1 MKITIFGAAGGIG
14 SRAAL
19 EAHGRGHDVIAVGRR
34 LLSLDRL
41 PIEIEKKT
49 GDARDARVVKS
60 LSADCD
66 LIISS
71 TRPDRGKEAELVD
84 VARTMMEV
92 SRDTGIRVI
101 IVGGAATLI
110 QEGIGAR
117 TVIED
122 PEFPTEIRP
131 IAEACQAQHQVCLEN
146 GDANWTYMSPPCL
159 LIAGKRTGRFRVG
172 LNHVIVGADGR
183 SVISMED
190 FAVAL
195 IDEAER
201 QEHVRQRFTVG
212 Y

>member
-1 MKITIFGAAGGIG
+1 MKIVIFGAGGDVG

-19 EAHGRGHDVIAVGRR
+19 EAHGRGHNVTAVGRR
-34 LLSLDRL
+34 LANLDKL
-41 PIEIEKKT
+41 PVEVEKAT

-71 TRPDRGKEAELVD
+71 TRPARHNEAELVD

-101 IVGGAATLI
+101 IIGGAATLI
-110 QEGIGAR
+110 QREAGER

-122 PEFPTEIRP
+122 PAFPTEIRP
-131 IAEACQAQHQVCLEN
+131 IAEACQAQHQVCLESC
-146 GDANWTYMSPPCL
+146 DANWTYMSPPCL

-172 LNHVIVGADGR
+172 NDHVIVGADGR

-190 FAVAL
+190 FAIAL

-201 QEHVRQRFTVG
+201 KEHVRKRFTVG

>member
-1 MKITIFGAAGGIG
+1 MKIIIFGAGGDVG

-34 LLSLDRL
+34 LVTLDRL
-41 PIEIEKKT
+41 PVEIKKNT
-49 GDARDARVVKS
+49 GDARDVRVVKS
-60 LSADCD
+60 LSAGCD
-66 LIISS
+66 IIISS
-71 TRPDRGKEAELVD
+71 TRPVRGNEAELVD

-110 QEGIGAR
+110 QEGMGER

-122 PEFPTEIRP
+122 PEFPTKIRP
-131 IAEACQAQHQVCLEN
+131 IAEACQAQHRVCLEN
-146 GDANWTYMSPPCL
+146 GDVNWTYMSPPCL

-172 LNHVIVGADGR
+172 HDHVIVGADGR

-190 FAVAL
+190 FAIAL